1 LALELPLSALLFHHR
16 KPGVVTE
23 RVPREIQ
30 LRSSMLQLSLET
42 GGANAFHVSSEFFR
56 RGDLMGTHAESMD
69 RCGIV
74 LAGGDGTRLSPFVQ
88 QLKGFPLPKQY
99 VNFIGTRSMLEH
111 TFDRAEKV
119 IPPGRLFTVITR
131 NHLAYKE
138 TQRQISRRPRGTVVI
153 QPSNRDTGP
162 GVLLPLMRL
171 HKHYPN
177 SSVAIFP
184 SDHFIQE
191 EDLFA
196 LYVGLAL
203 RLTEQDPS
211 RVILLGVEPNEPD
224 PEYGYILPKRRVP
237 PSDTPAIQ
245 NVDRFV
251 EKPGPA
257 MARQLL
263 SEGALWNTMILM
275 ANSKT
280 LLDLIGRMMPEV
292 FASFT
297 RIQEAMDSPD
307 EAELMTE
314 IYASLQPANF
324 SRALLETL
332 PCSEPDCLS
341 VLSMS
346 GICWSDWG
354 STRRLMNVLDQTGYA
369 ARLPARMDHR
379 LCKHGIE
386 S

>member
-1 LALELPLSALLFHHR
+1 MAA
-16 KPGVVTE
+16 
-23 RVPREIQ
+23 
-30 LRSSMLQLSLET
+30 
-42 GGANAFHVSSEFFR
+42 
-56 RGDLMGTHAESMD
+56 HAESMD

-111 TFDRAEKV
+111 TFERAEKV
-119 IPPGRLFTVITR
+119 IPPRHLFTVISR
-131 NHLAYKE
+131 DHLAYKE
-138 TQRQISRRPRGTVVI
+138 TQRQIRSRPRGTVVV
-153 QPSNRDTGP
+153 QPSNKDTGP

-171 HKHYPN
+171 YRQYPH

-224 PEYGYILPKRRVP
+224 PEYGYILPKKP
-237 PSDTPAIQ
+237 EPAYDTPGIQ
-245 NVDRFV
+245 NVGCFI
-251 EKPGPA
+251 EKPSPA
-257 MARQLL
+257 IARKLS
-263 SEGALWNTMILM
+263 SEGALWNTMVLM

-280 LLDLIGRMMPEV
+280 LLDLIRRMMPEM
-292 FASFT
+292 FGSFMQ
-297 RIQEAMDSPD
+297 ILEAMDGPH
-307 EAELMTE
+307 EAEVVTK

-324 SRALLETL
+324 SKALLETL
-332 PCSEPDCLS
+332 PSCEPGCLS

-354 STRRLMNVLDQTGYA
+354 STRRLMNVLEQTGYA
-369 ARLPARMDHR
+369 PRLRGLTEHR
-379 LCKHGIE
+379 SFKYGME

>member
-1 LALELPLSALLFHHR
+1 
-16 KPGVVTE
+16 
-23 RVPREIQ
+23 
-30 LRSSMLQLSLET
+30 M
-42 GGANAFHVSSEFFR
+42 GAHV
-56 RGDLMGTHAESMD
+56 ESID

-119 IPPGRLFTVITR
+119 IPPGHLFTVITR
-131 NHLAYKE
+131 DHLAYKE
-138 TQRQISRRPRGTVVI
+138 TQRQISRRPRGTVVV
-153 QPSNRDTGP
+153 QPSNKDTGP

-171 HKHYPN
+171 YKQYPN

-224 PEYGYILPKRRVP
+224 PEYGYILPKRREP
-237 PSDTPAIQ
+237 ASDTPGIQ
-245 NVDRFV
+245 DVDCFI
-251 EKPGPA
+251 EKPGPT
-257 MARQLL
+257 MARKLL
-263 SEGALWNTMILM
+263 SEGALWNTMVLM

-280 LLDLIGRMMPEV
+280 LLDLICRTMPEI
-292 FASFT
+292 FAPFM
-297 RIQEAMDSPD
+297 RILEAMDSRR
-307 EAELMTE
+307 EAELMTN

-332 PCSEPDCLS
+332 PSSEPGCLS

-354 STRRLMNVLDQTGYA
+354 STRRLMTILDQTGYA
-369 ARLPARMDHR
+369 ARLSGGVDHR
-379 LCKHGIE
+379 LLKYGME